1 MTMMQWGVP
10 SSSSSR
16 FQLLRRRK
24 DPTSLSS
31 SYSTAAPS
39 PRKLDDILKLE
50 SLRGKTREEIALIW
64 TEVRRRGEGEKR
76 EREKRERERER
87 EKRGR
92 GRGRKE
98 REGEREGEGEGGGRE
113 RAPFSVFRFC
123 ASLSIFQKKIPNHQF
138 HRDDSKNRV
147 GGTLSAAAY
156 KDFKEHVAEAPMLV
170 WPLRKEAAEAAG
182 SGSGEGEG
190 GKRGGEGAGQ
200 GPAPGGGGLVV
211 LLSQAQ
217 LPHVLFTTVDEF
229 RALGPDAPAH
239 VVLTHYTELAEEKGV
254 VLWRADVV
262 SPALL
267 VSASLGSRSP
277 PSCSSAAAAAAAAA
291 EGEGEAKAS
300 PAPPPSTSSS
310 DTARALV
317 ATTHALYADPEG
329 RAHARAFNEAK
340 GFDFGALLRYLG
352 LAA

>member
-1 MTMMQWGVP
+1 MAMMQWGVP

-39 PRKLDDILKLE
+39 PRKLDDILKIE

-87 EKRGR
+87 EKRERGRKRGR
-92 GRGRKE
+92 GRGR
-98 REGEREGEGEGGGRE
+98 GERESSFFCVSFLRLTFY
-113 RAPFSVFRFC
+113 FS
-123 ASLSIFQKKIPNHQF
+123 KKIPNHQF

-190 GKRGGEGAGQ
+190 GKRGGEGAEQ

-267 VSASLGSRSP
+267 VSASSGSRSP
-277 PSCSSAAAAAAAAA
+277 PCSSTAAAAAAAA

-310 DTARALV
+310 DAARALV

>member
-1 MTMMQWGVP
+1 MAMMQWGVP

-24 DPTSLSS
+24 DPASLSS

-76 EREKRERERER
+76 ERER
-87 EKRGR
+87 
-92 GRGRKE
+92 
-98 REGEREGEGEGGGRE
+98 EREGEGEGGGRE

-123 ASLSIFQKKIPNHQF
+123 ASLPIFQKKIPNHQF

-190 GKRGGEGAGQ
+190 GKRGGEGAEQ

-267 VSASLGSRSP
+267 VSASSGSRSP
-277 PSCSSAAAAAAAAA
+277 PCSSTAAAAAAAA

-310 DTARALV
+310 DAARALV